1 MAMLNN
7 QRVNS
12 DLWSI
17 EVLLELSSKNYS
29 FLLHWINNLELSFL
43 VFYPYKWLHPSVMQ
57 GTVMLRAC
65 RNLRL

>member
-29 FLLHWINNLELSFL
+29 FLLHWINNLELSFFSFL
-43 VFYPYKWLHPSVMQ
+43 PLQVAPPVRDAGDGDAPS
-57 GTVMLRAC
+57 L
-65 RNLRL
+65 